1 MSFTSRAFGL
11 LLAAVAGLG
20 LAAAFP
26 DLGIWLLAPA
36 SVAAIT
42 WVQWRRSAWW
52 GAITGLVFGL
62 AFFLALMPWLQ
73 VIGTDAWIAL
83 SVYCAGWFA
92 IQGALTARFSHY
104 RGAILLIPAI
114 WVVQEWLRGSVPFG
128 GYPWGRLAFSQ
139 SEAATVNIAWWLG
152 SYGLTYAVALCG
164 ALIAFALRTDRTRS
178 AILAAAV
185 AVGLVIAPQVLSP
198 SNTASGTFTIAIVQG
213 STPQTGMGAMD
224 VRRAVLDNHVNQ
236 TFALGRS
243 IKSGDVTQP
252 DLVLWPENASDI
264 DPFTD
269 AAAARAIS
277 DASAMVGAPIL
288 VGAVRDDPDDPTKR
302 RNVGILWT
310 DSPQF
315 TYSKTRLVPFGEF
328 IPFRDLIAQHI
339 ERFDRIPRDFAPG
352 EVPGLFTVGDVIFGN
367 AICFEVAYDSVMN
380 TLVTSGA
387 QFLTIQTNN
396 ATYANTSQIGQQLA
410 IERLRSVESGR
421 ALAVAATTGASV
433 IFGPDAT
440 ELASIPI
447 DGVGFAVA
455 EIPLIDSTPPGA
467 RINAILPWIAA
478 IAILLQVTIGFL
490 TQRKREVRVG

>member
-1 MSFTSRAFGL
+1 MSITSRAFGL
-11 LLAAVAGLG
+11 LLAAAAGLG

-26 DLGIWLLAPA
+26 DLAIWLLAPI

-52 GAITGLVFGL
+52 GAITGFVFGL

-73 VIGTDAWIAL
+73 VIGSDAWIAL
-83 SVYCAGWFA
+83 SIYCAAWFA
-92 IQGALTARFSHY
+92 IQGALTARVS
-104 RGAILLIPAI
+104 RSRSAVLVLPAI
-114 WVVQEWLRGSVPFG
+114 WVAQEWLRGSIPFG

-139 SEAATVNIAWWLG
+139 SEASTVNIAWWLG

-164 ALIAFALRTDRTRS
+164 VLIAFALRTDRTRNS
-178 AILAAAV
+178 ILAAGVAV
-185 AVGLVIAPQVLSP
+185 AIVVVPQFLHPINNP
-198 SNTASGTFTIAIVQG
+198 SGSFTIAIVQG
-213 STPQTGMGAMD
+213 GTPQTGMGAMD
-224 VRRAVLDNHVNQ
+224 VRRAVLDNHVSQ

-243 IKSGDVTQP
+243 INSGEVAQP
-252 DLVLWPENASDI
+252 DLVVWPENASDI

-277 DASAMVGAPIL
+277 DASAMVGTPIL

-315 TYSKTRLVPFGEF
+315 TYSKMRLVPFGEF

-352 EVPGLFTVGDVIFGN
+352 EVPGLFKVGDVIFGN
-367 AICFEVAYDSVMN
+367 AICFEVAYDSVIN

-396 ATYANTSQIGQQLA
+396 ATYASTSQIGQQLA

-421 ALAVAATTGASV
+421 AVAVAATTGASV
-433 IFGPDAT
+433 IFGPEAT

-447 DGVGFAVA
+447 DGVGYAVA
-455 EIPLIDSTPPGA
+455 EIPLIESTPPGA
-467 RINAILPWIAA
+467 IINPLLPWLAA
-478 IAILLQVTIGFL
+478 FALLLQLTIAFL
-490 TQRKREVRVG
+490 TRSGREVRVA

>member
-1 MSFTSRAFGL
+1 MTLAARAFGL
-11 LLAAVAGLG
+11 VIAAVAGLG

-26 DLGIWLLAPA
+26 DLAIWFLAPA

-42 WVQWRRSAWW
+42 WVQWRSSARW
-52 GAITGLVFGL
+52 GATTGFVFGL
-62 AFFLALMPWLQ
+62 TYFLALMPWLR
-73 VIGTDAWIAL
+73 VIGSDAWIAL
-83 SVYCAGWFA
+83 SVYCAVWFA
-92 IQGALTARFSHY
+92 IQGALTARLSRS
-104 RGAILLIPAI
+104 RGAIWLLPAT

-139 SEAATVNIAWWLG
+139 SEASTVNIAWWLG
-152 SYGLTYAVALCG
+152 SYGLSYSVALCG
-164 ALIAFALRTDRTRS
+164 VLIAFALRTDRTRNS
-178 AILAAAV
+178 VIAATV
-185 AVGLVIAPQVLSP
+185 AVGLLIAPQFLKPAQTSI
-198 SNTASGTFTIAIVQG
+198 GTFTVAIVQG
-213 STPQTGMGAMD
+213 GTPQTGMGAMD
-224 VRRAVLDNHVNQ
+224 VRRAVLDNHVGQ

-243 IKSGDVTQP
+243 IKSGEVDQP

-269 AAAARAIS
+269 TAAARAIT
-277 DASAMVGAPIL
+277 DAAAMVGAPIL
-288 VGAVRDDPDDPTKR
+288 VGAVRDDPEDPSKR

-328 IPFRDLIAQHI
+328 IPFRDLIAQHF

-380 TLVTSGA
+380 TLVSSGA

-410 IERLRSVESGR
+410 IERLRSIESGR
-421 ALAVAATTGASV
+421 AVAVAATTGASV
-433 IFGPDAT
+433 IFGPTGTD
-440 ELASIPI
+440 LGSIPI

-455 EIPLIDSTPPGA
+455 DIPLSESTAPGA
-467 RINAILPWIAA
+467 YINKFLPWLAA
-478 IAILLQVTIGFL
+478 IALLVHLTVGFL
-490 TQRKREVRVG
+490 RRRRRAVRVG

>member
-1 MSFTSRAFGL
+1 MSLMFRAFGL
-11 LLAAVAGLG
+11 LLAAASGLG

-26 DLGIWLLAPA
+26 DLAIWLLAPT
-36 SVAAIT
+36 SVAVIT
-42 WVQWRRSAWW
+42 WVQWHRSAWW
-52 GAITGLVFGL
+52 GAITGFVFGL

-73 VIGTDAWIAL
+73 VIGSDAWIAL
-83 SVYCAGWFA
+83 SIYCAAWFA
-92 IQGALTARFSHY
+92 IQGALTARLSHY
-104 RGAILLIPAI
+104 RGAVFVIPAI

-128 GYPWGRLAFSQ
+128 GYPWGRLAFAQ

-152 SYGLTYAVALCG
+152 SFGLTYAVALCG
-164 ALIAFALRTDRTRS
+164 VLLAFALRTDRTKYS
-178 AILAAAV
+178 VLAAAL
-185 AVGLVIAPQVLSP
+185 AVGIVVVPQFLDP
-198 SNTASGTFTIAIVQG
+198 TNTPTGTFTIAIVQG
-213 STPQTGMGAMD
+213 GTPQTGMGAMD
-224 VRRAVLDNHVNQ
+224 VRRAVLDNHVSQ

-243 IKSGDVTQP
+243 VESGEVAQP

-269 AAAARAIS
+269 AAAARVIS
-277 DASAMVGAPIL
+277 DASTMVGAPIL

-367 AICFEVAYDSVMN
+367 AICFEVAYDSVMS

-387 QFLTIQTNN
+387 RFLTIQTNN

-433 IFGPDAT
+433 VFGPDAA

-447 DGVGFAVA
+447 DGVGFAVT

-467 RINAILPWIAA
+467 TINAILPWIAT
-478 IAILLQVTIGFL
+478 IAILLQLTIGFL
-490 TQRKREVRVG
+490 TQRRGEVRMG